1 MIDCVLQ
8 GRKNYSHKPVG
19 DGQFNNS
26 VNFETDMKKIL
37 IANRGEIAL
46 RIMRSAREMGIK
58 TVAVYSAADREA
70 LHVRYADEAVFI
82 GGAPSSE
89 SYLAG
94 KKIIEACCKTGAE
107 AIHPG
112 YGFLSENAAFARQV
126 REAGLILIGPSPEAM
141 EVMGNKL
148 SAKAAAMKYDI
159 PMVPGTEEAIS
170 DVPEAKKRAIEVGFP
185 ILIKAAAGGGGKGMR
200 IVERAEDF
208 EEQMQLAVSEA
219 TSAFGDGSVFIERYV
234 SSPRHIE
241 IQVLGDTHGNIV
253 HLFERE
259 CSVQRRHQKV
269 IEEAPSSILTP
280 EIRRAMGKCAVDV
293 ARSVNYT
300 GAGTVEFIMD
310 DRLNFYFLE
319 MNTRLQVEHPVTEL
333 ITGVD
338 LVKEQIGIAGGEVIS
353 FKQEDLEII
362 GHAIE
367 LRVYAEDPAN
377 NFLPDIGKLQTYVTP
392 KGPGV
397 RVDDGFEQGM
407 EIPIYYDPMIAK
419 LTVHGKDRT
428 ESIER
433 MIRAIDE
440 YDITGISTTLG
451 FGKFVMQHPAFRS
464 GQFDT
469 HFVQK
474 YFKPEYLHTENE
486 EEAFIA
492 ALMMGQLLNKKDY
505 TSSASLINPQ
515 TSEWVNKRRQ
525 F

>member
-1 MIDCVLQ
+1 MQ
-8 GRKNYSHKPVG
+8 
-19 DGQFNNS
+19 
-26 VNFETDMKKIL
+26 KIL

-58 TVAVYSAADREA
+58 TVAVYSAADRDA

-82 GGAPSSE
+82 GEAPSSQ

-94 KKIIEACCKTGAE
+94 DKIIEACLKTGARG
-107 AIHPG
+107 IHPG

-141 EVMGNKL
+141 EIMGNKL
-148 SAKAAAMKYDI
+148 SAKAAAMKYNI
-159 PMVPGTEEAIS
+159 PMVPGTEEAIT
-170 DVPEAKKRAIEVGFP
+170 DVNEARKRAVEVGFP

-200 IVERAEDF
+200 IVNTAADF

-234 SSPRHIE
+234 SSPKHIE

-253 HLFERE
+253 HLFERD

-280 EIRRAMGKCAVDV
+280 PLRDAMGKCAVDV

-310 DRLNFYFLE
+310 DQLNFYFLE

-333 ITGVD
+333 ITGID
-338 LVKEQIGIAGGEVIS
+338 LVKEQIKIARGEAIS
-353 FKQEDLEII
+353 FKQHDLTIT
-362 GHAIE
+362 GHALE

-377 NFLPDIGKLQTYVTP
+377 NFLPDIGTLQTYVTP
-392 KGPGV
+392 KGPGI
-397 RVDDGFEQGM
+397 RVDDGFEQDM

-419 LTVHGKDRT
+419 LIAWGKDRA
-428 ESIER
+428 EAIER
-433 MIRAIDE
+433 MLRAINE
-440 YDITGISTTLG
+440 YQITGITTTLG
-451 FGKFVMQHPAFRS
+451 FGRFVMQHEAFIS
-464 GQFDT
+464 GNFDT
-469 HFVQK
+469 HFVEK
-474 YFKPEYLHTENE
+474 YFTPEVLQTDTE
-486 EEAFIA
+486 EEALIA
-492 ALMMGQLLNKKDY
+492 ALVMGQLLNAAKTTATETTD
-505 TSSASLINPQ
+505 TASNWARNRKEP
-515 TSEWVNKRRQ
+515 
-525 F
+525 